1 MIYIKIF
8 VEIYSW
14 RYKKLV
20 YKTYRIIDLEKFPI
34 SRVIN
39 LLNPDVQ
46 QFYNIS
52 EILQSVYIVPK
63 DIESY
68 TSNVHNYIN

>member
-1 MIYIKIF
+1 MIF

-20 YKTYRIIDLEKFPI
+20 YTTYRIINLEKFPI

-39 LLNPDVQ
+39 LLNLGDQ

-52 EILQSVYIVPK
+52 EALQSVYIMPK
-63 DIESY
+63 DIKSY